1 MNCRKCNNGSFYLQ
15 QKGFQVGF
23 YCETCGTW
31 MKWASKKEQEI
42 YRNRGIK
49 IHPQDAV
56 VELKMRD
63 ISSIVQPVS
72 TKYQNIGFED
82 SSDTVSLEDILL
94 EDNNSQSFGK
104 KPIDMDIEAEIQRRV
119 AEELRKI
126 EGTSDRDSKKNERV
140 ENSGSEY
147 CPICDGSPLVAE
159 SGSKVEVSIFSGVM
173 TVTDIDGVEIL
184 GLYRLKNCPNC
195 GKIF

>member
-72 TKYQNIGFED
+72 TKYQNIGLED

-126 EGTSDRDSKKNERV
+126 EGTSDRDSKKNEHV

>member
-72 TKYQNIGFED
+72 TKYQNIGLED

>member
-72 TKYQNIGFED
+72 TKYQNIGLED

-126 EGTSDRDSKKNERV
+126 EGTFDRDSKKNERV